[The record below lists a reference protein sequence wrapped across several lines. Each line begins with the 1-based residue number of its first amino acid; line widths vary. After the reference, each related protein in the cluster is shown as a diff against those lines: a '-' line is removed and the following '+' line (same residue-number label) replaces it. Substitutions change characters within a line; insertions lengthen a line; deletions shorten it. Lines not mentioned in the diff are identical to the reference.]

1 MEFAEESR
9 LKEILHSMAE
19 RHGWRQAQWLQMLE
33 GVWMRAVGPGVSKNT
48 KILSLTSDGVLWV
61 AVPSSV
67 WAQELL
73 YYRPRILA
81 AIHDELPMIP
91 IKDVR
96 TRVRTERTRVVQAT
110 EGRKSPYYPTTWR
123 EPATD
128 DPWVLLARVQEK
140 YQQAA
145 REWLDQGFQECMRC
159 HAPTLKGYALCSVC
173 EISRRKS

>member
-9 LKEILHSMAE
+9 LKAILHGLAE

-33 GVWMRAVGPGVSKNT
+33 GVWMRAVGPAVSKNT
-48 KILSLTSDGVLWV
+48 KILTLTSDGVLWV

-73 YYRPRILA
+73 YYRPRIVA
-81 AIHDELPMIP
+81 AIQDELPMIP

-96 TRVRTERTRVVQAT
+96 TRVRTERTMIVQAT
-110 EGRKSPYYPTTWR
+110 EGRRSPYYPTTWR

-145 REWLDQGFQECMRC
+145 REWLDQGFQECVRC
-159 HAPTLKGYALCSVC
+159 HAPTLQGYALCSVC